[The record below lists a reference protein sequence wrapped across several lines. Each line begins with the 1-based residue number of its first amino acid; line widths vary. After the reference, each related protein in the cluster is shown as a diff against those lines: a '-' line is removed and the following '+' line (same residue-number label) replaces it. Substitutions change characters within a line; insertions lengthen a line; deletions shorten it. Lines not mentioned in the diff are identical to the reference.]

1 MKKLVLFVLSVAA
14 FTTSH
19 AQIALFKKK
28 NRNTASK
35 SDSTQ
40 LAKKPMP
47 KQSAEVIATPK
58 IKKDWS
64 KVVLTNRAADH
75 FMIQYGSDAWTGRP
89 DSVRTKGFSRHFNIY
104 VMLDKPF
111 KTDPRF
117 SVAYGLGIGSSN
129 IFFDNVKVNVN
140 GLGSTL
146 PFTDVSTTNHYSK
159 FKLTTVYAE
168 IPVELRFYSDP
179 ENTGKSWKF
188 AVGAKV
194 GTLLKAYTKG
204 KNFVTATGAS
214 IYGTSSIEKESNK
227 RYFNG
232 TKLAAT
238 ARIGYGIFSIH
249 GDYNILGVVK
259 DGFGPAMNVYSIGI
273 NISGL

>member
-28 NRNTASK
+28 NKTATVK
-35 SDSTQ
+35 ADSTQ
-40 LAKKPMP
+40 AVKNAIP
-47 KQSAEVIATPK
+47 KQSAEVITTPK
-58 IKKDWS
+58 PKKDWS

-75 FMIQYGSDAWTGRP
+75 FMIQYGSDAWSGRP

-129 IFFDNVKVNVN
+129 MFFDNVKVNVN

-146 PFTDVSTTNHYSK
+146 PFTDVTGTNHYKK
-159 FKLTTVYAE
+159 FKLTTIYAE
-168 IPVELRFYSDP
+168 IPVEIRFYSDP
-179 ENTGKSWKF
+179 ENTSKSWKF
-188 AVGAKV
+188 ALGAKV

-204 KNFVTATGAS
+204 KDLETSNGAS
-214 IYGTSSIEKESNK
+214 IYGASAVVKESNK

-232 TKLAAT
+232 TKLAVT
-238 ARIGYGIFSIH
+238 GRVGYGIFSLH

-259 DGFGPAMNVYSIGI
+259 DGFGPAMNAYSIGI
-273 NISGL
+273 SISGL

>member
-1 MKKLVLFVLSVAA
+1 MKKILLALLCVSGVLMA
-14 FTTSH
+14 T
-19 AQIALFKKK
+19 AQNTDVKKK
-28 NRNTASK
+28 TDYSK
-35 SDSTQ
+35 IDLS
-40 LAKKPMP
+40 
-47 KQSAEVIATPK
+47 
-58 IKKDWS
+58 
-64 KVVLTNRAADH
+64 NRANDH
-75 FMIQYGSDAWTGRP
+75 FMIQYGSDAWSGRP

-129 IFFDNVKVNVN
+129 MFFDNVKVNVN

-146 PFTDVSTTNHYSK
+146 PFTDVSGTNHYKK
-159 FKLTTVYAE
+159 FKLTTIYAE
-168 IPVELRFYSDP
+168 IPIEIRFYSDP

-188 AVGAKV
+188 ALGAKV

-204 KNFVTATGAS
+204 KDLETSNGAS
-214 IYGTSSIEKESNK
+214 IYGASAVVKESNK

-232 TKLAAT
+232 TKLAVT
-238 ARIGYGIFSIH
+238 GRVGYGIFSLH

-259 DGFGPAMNVYSIGI
+259 DGFGPAMNAYSIGLS
-273 NISGL
+273 ISGL

>member
-28 NRNTASK
+28 NKAASTK
-35 SDSTQ
+35 TDSTQ
-40 LAKKPMP
+40 AAIKALP
-47 KQSAEVIATPK
+47 KQSAEVITTPK

-64 KVVLTNRAADH
+64 KVILTNRAADH

-117 SVAYGLGIGSSN
+117 SVAYGVGIGSRN
-129 IFFDNVKVNVN
+129 MFFDNVKVNVN

-146 PFTDVSTTNHYSK
+146 PFTDVSGTNHYKK
-159 FKLTTVYAE
+159 FKLTTIYAE
-168 IPVELRFYSDP
+168 IPVEIRFYSDP

-188 AVGAKV
+188 ALGAKV

-204 KNFVTATGAS
+204 KDLETANGAS
-214 IYGTSSIEKESNK
+214 VYGTSAVVKESNK

-238 ARIGYGIFSIH
+238 ARVGYGIFSLH
-249 GDYNILGVVK
+249 GEYNILGVVK
-259 DGFGPAMNVYSIGI
+259 DGFGPSMNAYSIGI
-273 NISGL
+273 SISGL